1 MFNDLSLSSIF
12 QMRHGLLKKGKK
24 EREKMA
30 CPRSMTQKKI
40 GTHEGPSVEK
50 KIGHMKVQEKKGNIY
65 VAMPSCY
72 PNKRER
78 DS

>member
-1 MFNDLSLSSIF
+1 
-12 QMRHGLLKKGKK
+12 MRHELLKKK
-24 EREKMA
+24 REKMA

-50 KIGHMKVQEKKGNIY
+50 IFWTHEGPRKKRNIY
-65 VAMPSCY
+65 INIAMSSCY
-72 PNKRER
+72 PNKGER

>member
-1 MFNDLSLSSIF
+1 
-12 QMRHGLLKKGKK
+12 MRHGLSRKKKDGMPKK
-24 EREKMA
+24 HD
-30 CPRSMTQKKI
+30 PKKI
-40 GTHEGPSVEK
+40 GAHEGPSVEK

-78 DS
+78 DP

>member
-1 MFNDLSLSSIF
+1 MISLSSIL
-12 QMRHGLLKKGKK
+12 QMRHGLLKK

-30 CPRSMTQKKI
+30 CPRSMTQKKWA
-40 GTHEGPSVEK
+40 HEGPSVQK

-65 VAMPSCY
+65 INIAMPSCY

-78 DS
+78 DP

>member
-1 MFNDLSLSSIF
+1 MGY
-12 QMRHGLLKKGKK
+12 RK
-24 EREKMA
+24 EKREKMA

-40 GTHEGPSVEK
+40 FGHRRSK
-50 KIGHMKVQEKKGNIY
+50 KKNKYSHI
-65 VAMPSCY
+65 AMSSCY

>member
-1 MFNDLSLSSIF
+1 MP
-12 QMRHGLLKKGKK
+12 KKHD
-24 EREKMA
+24 
-30 CPRSMTQKKI
+30 PKKI

-78 DS
+78 DP